1 MQFRCPGSG
10 LTASQSPATLAAMK
24 EMPLV
29 VRTPDVWVESAFA
42 DPLQLLSDHAHLER
56 KAALNALDLL
66 LLWPGLKPPKRWVQ
80 VLTAIAK
87 DEVAH
92 LAKVCRILERRGG
105 EMARAHRSSYAQ
117 DLRQLVRAG
126 RGPEEVLDR
135 LFVSALIEIRS
146 CERFEILGRK
156 APDPELRRL
165 YRALW
170 TSEHGHY
177 TVFTK
182 LAFDSLKKY
191 QAAERWEQLLQREG
205 EIIQRQRVGS
215 TLHSW
220 V

>member
-1 MQFRCPGSG
+1 
-10 LTASQSPATLAAMK
+10 MK
-24 EMPLV
+24 DMPLV
-29 VRTPDVWVESAFA
+29 VQTPDAWAESALA

-66 LLWPGLKPPKRWVQ
+66 LLWPGLKPPKRWFQ

-105 EMARAHRSSYAQ
+105 EILRAHRSPYAHE
-117 DLRQLVRAG
+117 LRALVRAG
-126 RGPEEVLDR
+126 RGPLEVLDR

-156 APDPELRRL
+156 APDAELRRL
-165 YRALW
+165 YRSLW

-182 LAFDSLKKY
+182 LAFDSFTKY
-191 QAAERWEQLLQREG
+191 QARERWEQLLQREG
-205 EIIQRQRVGS
+205 EIAARQRPGS
-215 TLHSW
+215 WLHSW
-220 V
+220 VPSA